1 MTTLVDTHISPL
13 LLPEVIECIPA
24 WGSGP
29 PKLEASATWLPE
41 DLLSNTKPDIA
52 ATLLSLPPLSTPLS
66 TPLSSNSLTSFQ
78 VTVHRN
84 LYPSFVNIC
93 KASVSVNSDSIII
106 DINSASPK
114 GMQKCITLD
123 TKVSKTV
130 KTTVYDVLHALQDKS
145 TWNNCH
151 LVLGPPSN
159 IALPLAASTP
169 RFLEPGDWVD
179 MGDRRIECDDDDI
192 KIISMKNGSHDIM
205 KLNPRAIHGGYF
217 EININ

>member
-52 ATLLSLPPLSTPLS
+52 ATLLSLPLSLPPLSTP
-66 TPLSSNSLTSFQ
+66 LTSFQ

-93 KASVSVNSDSIII
+93 KAIVSVNSDSIII
-106 DINSASPK
+106 DINPASPK

-130 KTTVYDVLHALQDKS
+130 KTVLHALQDKS

-151 LVLGPPSN
+151 LVLGPPN
-159 IALPLAASTP
+159 IASPLPYDSTP
-169 RFLEPGDWVD
+169 HFLEPGDWVD

-205 KLNPRAIHGGYF
+205 KLNPCAIHGGYF